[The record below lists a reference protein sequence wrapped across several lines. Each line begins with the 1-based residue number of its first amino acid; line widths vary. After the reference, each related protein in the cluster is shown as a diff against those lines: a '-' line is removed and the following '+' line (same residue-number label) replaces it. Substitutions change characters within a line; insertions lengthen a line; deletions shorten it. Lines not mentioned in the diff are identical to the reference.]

1 MNNRDYI
8 ESSLELHLFFD
19 RIMKEHSFFIEVAF
33 TEKNDNLKK
42 VARNFQMAFSNI
54 LNRII
59 NLANGNMNTNTL
71 MTNDIVTNNTL
82 NAERKT
88 SELSGINI
96 NQDLTIKEMNLK
108 PGNIVVSE
116 MLLNNIHTINR
127 ETLSLIEQLIQF
139 KTDILNQVLN
149 CKMFTTNYPL
159 LIQHITNEARM
170 YHDLLS
176 KIENRE
182 QITNEYLYKQ
192 ELFWNN
198 IMKEHAEFIRG
209 LLDPTEKNL
218 IVTAND
224 FADKYESILNSQN
237 LNLNRLTDASL
248 KETIDFRNFKVV
260 GEEAILNCKLKSII
274 IPLLADHI
282 VREANHF
289 IKLLRKYNNIP
300 TPY

>member
-1 MNNRDYI
+1 
-8 ESSLELHLFFD
+8 
-19 RIMKEHSFFIEVAF
+19 
-33 TEKNDNLKK
+33 
-42 VARNFQMAFSNI
+42 
-54 LNRII
+54 
-59 NLANGNMNTNTL
+59 
-71 MTNDIVTNNTL
+71 
-82 NAERKT
+82 
-88 SELSGINI
+88 
-96 NQDLTIKEMNLK
+96 
-108 PGNIVVSE
+108 
-116 MLLNNIHTINR
+116 
-127 ETLSLIEQLIQF
+127 
-139 KTDILNQVLN
+139 
-149 CKMFTTNYPL
+149 MFTTNYPL

-198 IMKEHAEFIRG
+198 IMKEHVEFIRG

-224 FADKYESILNSQN
+224 FADKYEAILNSQN

-274 IPLLADHI
+274 IP
-282 VREANHF
+282 
-289 IKLLRKYNNIP
+289 
-300 TPY
+300 

>member
-1 MNNRDYI
+1 MNNKNYI

-42 VARNFQMAFSNI
+42 VANNFQMAFSNI
-54 LNRII
+54 QNRII
-59 NLANGNMNTNTL
+59 NLANGNINTNTL
-71 MTNDIVTNNTL
+71 MANDIVTNNTL

-88 SELSGINI
+88 SELSGVNI
-96 NQDLTIKEMNLK
+96 DQNLTIKEMNLK
-108 PGNIVVSE
+108 PGNISISE

-209 LLDPTEKNL
+209 LLDPTEKSL

-224 FADKYESILNSQN
+224 FADKYEAILNSQ
-237 LNLNRLTDASL
+237 NLNRLTDASL

-289 IKLLRKYNNIP
+289 IKLLRKYHNIP

>member
-1 MNNRDYI
+1 MNNKNYI

-42 VARNFQMAFSNI
+42 VANNFQMAFSNI
-54 LNRII
+54 QNRII
-59 NLANGNMNTNTL
+59 NLANGNINTNTL
-71 MTNDIVTNNTL
+71 MANDIVTNNTL

-88 SELSGINI
+88 SELSGVNI
-96 NQDLTIKEMNLK
+96 DQNLTIKEMNLK
-108 PGNIVVSE
+108 PGNISVSE

-209 LLDPTEKNL
+209 LLDPTEKSL

-224 FADKYESILNSQN
+224 FADKYEAILNSQ
-237 LNLNRLTDASL
+237 NLNRLTDASL

-289 IKLLRKYNNIP
+289 IKLLRKYHNIP

>member
-71 MTNDIVTNNTL
+71 MANDIVTNNTL

-88 SELSGINI
+88 SELSGVNI
-96 NQDLTIKEMNLK
+96 NQELTIKEMNLK
-108 PGNIVVSE
+108 PGNISVSE

-170 YHDLLS
+170 YQDLLS

-224 FADKYESILNSQN
+224 FADKYEAILNSQN

>member
-1 MNNRDYI
+1 MNNKNYI

-59 NLANGNMNTNTL
+59 NLANGNINTNTL

-88 SELSGINI
+88 SELSGVNI
-96 NQDLTIKEMNLK
+96 DQNLTIKEMNLK
-108 PGNIVVSE
+108 PGNISVSE

-149 CKMFTTNYPL
+149 CKLFTTNYPL
-159 LIQHITNEARM
+159 LMQHITNEARM

-224 FADKYESILNSQN
+224 FADKYEAILNSQN

-289 IKLLRKYNNIP
+289 IKLLRKFNNIP
-300 TPY
+300 SSY

>member
-1 MNNRDYI
+1 MNNKDYI

-42 VARNFQMAFSNI
+42 VANNFQMAFSNI

-71 MTNDIVTNNTL
+71 MANDIVTNNTL

-88 SELSGINI
+88 SELSGVNI

-116 MLLNNIHTINR
+116 ILLNNIHTINR
-127 ETLSLIEQLIQF
+127 ETLSLIKQLIQF

-159 LIQHITNEARM
+159 LIQHITNEARI

-224 FADKYESILNSQN
+224 FADKYEAILNSQN

>member
-1 MNNRDYI
+1 MNNKNYI

-42 VARNFQMAFSNI
+42 VANNFQMAFSNI
-54 LNRII
+54 QNRII
-59 NLANGNMNTNTL
+59 NLANGNINTNTL
-71 MTNDIVTNNTL
+71 MANDIVTNNTL

-88 SELSGINI
+88 SELSGVNI
-96 NQDLTIKEMNLK
+96 DQNLTIKEMNLK
-108 PGNIVVSE
+108 PGNISVSE

-224 FADKYESILNSQN
+224 FADKYEAILNSQ
-237 LNLNRLTDASL
+237 NLNRLTDASL

-289 IKLLRKYNNIP
+289 IKLLRKYHNIP

>member
-42 VARNFQMAFSNI
+42 VARKFQMAFSNI

-71 MTNDIVTNNTL
+71 MANDIVTNNTL

-88 SELSGINI
+88 SELSGVNI

-108 PGNIVVSE
+108 PGNISVSE

-139 KTDILNQVLN
+139 KTDILNQ
-149 CKMFTTNYPL
+149 Y
-159 LIQHITNEARM
+159 
-170 YHDLLS
+170 
-176 KIENRE
+176 
-182 QITNEYLYKQ
+182 
-192 ELFWNN
+192 
-198 IMKEHAEFIRG
+198 
-209 LLDPTEKNL
+209 
-218 IVTAND
+218 
-224 FADKYESILNSQN
+224 
-237 LNLNRLTDASL
+237 
-248 KETIDFRNFKVV
+248 
-260 GEEAILNCKLKSII
+260 
-274 IPLLADHI
+274 
-282 VREANHF
+282 
-289 IKLLRKYNNIP
+289 
-300 TPY
+300 

>member
-59 NLANGNMNTNTL
+59 NLANGNINTNTL

-108 PGNIVVSE
+108 PGNISISE

-209 LLDPTEKNL
+209 LLDPTEKSL

-224 FADKYESILNSQN
+224 FADKYEAILNS

-289 IKLLRKYNNIP
+289 IKLLRKYHNIP

>member
-59 NLANGNMNTNTL
+59 NLANGNINTNTL

-108 PGNIVVSE
+108 PGNISISE

-209 LLDPTEKNL
+209 LLDPTEKSL

-224 FADKYESILNSQN
+224 FADKYEAILNSQ
-237 LNLNRLTDASL
+237 NLNRLTDASL

-289 IKLLRKYNNIP
+289 IKLLRKYHNIP

>member
-1 MNNRDYI
+1 MNNSDYI

-59 NLANGNMNTNTL
+59 NLANGNINTNTL

-108 PGNIVVSE
+108 PGNISISE

-149 CKMFTTNYPL
+149 CKLFTTNYPL
-159 LIQHITNEARM
+159 LMQHITNEARM

-224 FADKYESILNSQN
+224 FADKYEAILNSQ
-237 LNLNRLTDASL
+237 NLNRLTDASL

-274 IPLLADHI
+274 IP
-282 VREANHF
+282 
-289 IKLLRKYNNIP
+289 
-300 TPY
+300 

>member
-1 MNNRDYI
+1 MNNSDYI

-59 NLANGNMNTNTL
+59 NLANGNINTNTL

-108 PGNIVVSE
+108 PGNISISE

-159 LIQHITNEARM
+159 LIQHITNEARI

-224 FADKYESILNSQN
+224 FADKYEAILNSQN

-260 GEEAILNCKLKSII
+260 GEKAILNCKLKSIV

-289 IKLLRKYNNIP
+289 IKLLRRYNNIP

>member
-1 MNNRDYI
+1 MNNKDYI

-42 VARNFQMAFSNI
+42 VANNFQMAFSNI

-71 MTNDIVTNNTL
+71 MANDIVTNNTL

-88 SELSGINI
+88 SELSGVNI
-96 NQDLTIKEMNLK
+96 NQELTIKEMNLK
-108 PGNIVVSE
+108 PGNISVSE

-224 FADKYESILNSQN
+224 FADKYEAILNSQN

-289 IKLLRKYNNIP
+289 IKLLRRYNNIP

>member
-1 MNNRDYI
+1 MNNSDYI

-59 NLANGNMNTNTL
+59 NLANGNINTNTL

-88 SELSGINI
+88 SELSGVNI
-96 NQDLTIKEMNLK
+96 DQNLTIKEMNLK
-108 PGNIVVSE
+108 PGNISVSE

-170 YHDLLS
+170 YQDLLS

-224 FADKYESILNSQN
+224 FADKYEAILNSQN

-260 GEEAILNCKLKSII
+260 GEEAILNCKLKSIV

-289 IKLLRKYNNIP
+289 IKLLRRYNNIP

>member
-1 MNNRDYI
+1 MNNKDYI

-42 VARNFQMAFSNI
+42 VANNFQMAFSNI

-71 MTNDIVTNNTL
+71 MANDIVTNNTL

-88 SELSGINI
+88 SELSGVNI

-116 MLLNNIHTINR
+116 ILLNNIHTINR
-127 ETLSLIEQLIQF
+127 ETLSLIKQLIQF

-224 FADKYESILNSQN
+224 FADKYEAILNSQN

-289 IKLLRKYNNIP
+289 IKLLRRYNNIP